1 VPAISS
7 ARISYNEAN
16 HQKLVWEV
24 FSMRINPPK
33 KVTVWISI
41 FAFVVGMLLAVGV
54 IPGLAAVGFIV
65 VGLSY
70 LLLVAGLFI
79 KGL

>member
-1 VPAISS
+1 
-7 ARISYNEAN
+7 
-16 HQKLVWEV
+16 
-24 FSMRINPPK
+24 MRINPPK

-41 FAFVVGMLLAVGV
+41 FVFVIGFLLAL
-54 IPGLAAVGFIV
+54 GLFPAAPILSVVGFIL

-70 LLLVAGLFI
+70 ILLVLGLFV

>member
-1 VPAISS
+1 M
-7 ARISYNEAN
+7 
-16 HQKLVWEV
+16 K
-24 FSMRINPPK
+24 INPPK

-41 FAFVVGMLLAVGV
+41 FAFVIGFLLAAGV
-54 IPGLAAVGFIV
+54 IPGLAPIGFIV

-70 LLLVAGLFI
+70 ILLVLGLFI

>member
-1 VPAISS
+1 
-7 ARISYNEAN
+7 
-16 HQKLVWEV
+16 
-24 FSMRINPPK
+24 MRINPPK

-41 FAFVVGMLLAVGV
+41 FVFVVGFLLALGLIPAAPIVAV
-54 IPGLAAVGFIV
+54 IGFIL

-70 LLLVAGLFI
+70 LLLVLGLFV

>member
-1 VPAISS
+1 
-7 ARISYNEAN
+7 
-16 HQKLVWEV
+16 
-24 FSMRINPPK
+24 MRINPPK

-41 FAFVVGMLLAVGV
+41 FAFVIGFLLALNL
-54 IPGLAAVGFIV
+54 IAALPILSVVGFIL

-70 LLLVAGLFI
+70 ILLVLGLFI

>member
-1 VPAISS
+1 M
-7 ARISYNEAN
+7 
-16 HQKLVWEV
+16 K
-24 FSMRINPPK
+24 INPPK

-41 FAFVVGMLLAVGV
+41 FVFVVGFLLALGLIPAAPILSV
-54 IPGLAAVGFIV
+54 IGFIL

-70 LLLVAGLFI
+70 LLLVLGLFI

>member
-1 VPAISS
+1 
-7 ARISYNEAN
+7 
-16 HQKLVWEV
+16 
-24 FSMRINPPK
+24 MRINPPK

-41 FAFVVGMLLAVGV
+41 FVFVVGFLLALGLIPAAPIVAV
-54 IPGLAAVGFIV
+54 IGFIL

-70 LLLVAGLFI
+70 LLLVLGLFI

>member
-1 VPAISS
+1 M
-7 ARISYNEAN
+7 
-16 HQKLVWEV
+16 K
-24 FSMRINPPK
+24 INPPK
-33 KVTVWISI
+33 QVTVWISV
-41 FAFVVGMLLAVGV
+41 FAFVIGMALAIGV

-70 LLLVAGLFI
+70 LLLVLGLFI

>member
-1 VPAISS
+1 M
-7 ARISYNEAN
+7 
-16 HQKLVWEV
+16 K
-24 FSMRINPPK
+24 INPPK

-41 FAFVVGMLLAVGV
+41 FAFVVGMLLAMG
-54 IPGLAAVGFIV
+54 IFPGLAAIGFIM

-70 LLLVAGLFI
+70 ILLVLGLFI

>member
-1 VPAISS
+1 M
-7 ARISYNEAN
+7 
-16 HQKLVWEV
+16 K
-24 FSMRINPPK
+24 INPPK

-41 FAFVVGMLLAVGV
+41 FAFVIGFLLAAGV
-54 IPGLAAVGFIV
+54 IPGLAAIGFIV

-70 LLLVAGLFI
+70 LLLVLGLFI

>member
-1 VPAISS
+1 MHIIPGSES
-7 ARISYNEAN
+7 NYYM
-16 HQKLVWEV
+16 QEV
-24 FSMRINPPK
+24 TFMRINPPK

-41 FAFVVGMLLAVGV
+41 FAFVVGMLLAIGV
-54 IPGLAAVGFIV
+54 IPGLAAIGFIV

>member
-1 VPAISS
+1 M
-7 ARISYNEAN
+7 
-16 HQKLVWEV
+16 K
-24 FSMRINPPK
+24 INPPK

-41 FAFVVGMLLAVGV
+41 FVFVVGFLLALGLIPAAPIVAV
-54 IPGLAAVGFIV
+54 IGFIL

-70 LLLVAGLFI
+70 LLLVLGLFI